1 MKKLLSLAAVVIG
14 LNAYQIDIKS
24 GWQLKGALEDINVT
38 GVFNKQEIVS
48 VWTYNDETNT
58 WRAYVP
64 NMNVNLDSHGIEPL
78 NIIHQGEGFWVN
90 ASNNLVIE
98 TNISENIQNIDENVS
113 NDEENITTII
123 DTQNEENTTN
133 EYNASEYVKYYSSI
147 YNLYDLNQYL
157 TKEPSPFE
165 PNFLSEE
172 YIMGINENGDY
183 INSSVSEFFCND
195 TDNFGFVYNFCYI
208 EEYGDTFFNLPQG
221 SFVITDAGG
230 GPEEGGPMPIF
241 AFEKIEENENGIVA
255 IGVAY
260 VDYYS
265 NKKVELISFNKN
277 INTINPN
284 EVLSGSNKFYYLE
297 NDYNTNLYQ
306 NLLEFNYNGKG
317 KNITPSNIEE
327 FNYTIVDNKIV
338 IDDRTI
344 EFVNKIDDF
353 YVVKSCNNNQCKLE
367 VISTSPIL
375 K

>member
-38 GVFNKQEIVS
+38 DVFNKQEIVS

-113 NDEENITTII
+113 NDEGNITTII

-133 EYNASEYVKYYSSI
+133 EYNASEYVKYY
-147 YNLYDLNQYL
+147 YNNFYTLYDLNQYL
-157 TKEPSPFE
+157 IKEPSPFE

-183 INSSVSEFFCND
+183 MDDYS
-195 TDNFGFVYNFCYI
+195 YI
-208 EEYGDTFFNLPQG
+208 EESFCIYYEDEYNYFCPIVVSSEYENEFYNVPQG
-221 SFVITDAGG
+221 SLLITDMGSPEGG
-230 GPEEGGPMPIF
+230 GGIPLF
-241 AFEKIEENENGIVA
+241 AFEKIEENENGVVA
-255 IGVAY
+255 VAMSY
-260 VDYYS
+260 MDS
-265 NKKVELISFNKN
+265 NVELISFNKN
-277 INTINPN
+277 INTINSN
-284 EVLSGSNKFYYLE
+284 EVLSNNNKFYYLDSE
-297 NDYNTNLYQ
+297 YHVSQ
-306 NLLEFNYNGKG
+306 NLLEFNNNGKG

-338 IDDRTI
+338 INDRTI
-344 EFVNKIDDF
+344 EFVNNIGDF
-353 YVVKSCNNNQCKLE
+353 YVVKSCNNNQCQLE
-367 VISTSPIL
+367 VISTTPIL